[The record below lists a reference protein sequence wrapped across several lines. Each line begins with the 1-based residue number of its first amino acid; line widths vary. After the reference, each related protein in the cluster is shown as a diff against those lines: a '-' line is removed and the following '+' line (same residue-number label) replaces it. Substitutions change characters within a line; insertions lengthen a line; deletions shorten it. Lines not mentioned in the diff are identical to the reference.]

1 MALTRAD
8 LGEPI
13 AVGRTSEI
21 LAAPDRPDRVI
32 KLFLP
37 GTPQEDVTAE
47 VRGTA
52 VAATASLTPVACH
65 DTVTV
70 DDRIGLVLDRLDGES
85 LTRIVERNPLRLH
98 SSARTLARLQAR
110 MHEVAAPELPEVRAV
125 VLAALDGS
133 PLAFLTAAERQQA
146 GRAIEALPAGDRL
159 LHLDYHPENVF
170 TTPDGGYAIIDW
182 QTALRG
188 APAADAALSNLIFTE
203 GEAWPGTPFL
213 KRVLLAVSRREYAR
227 VWRAE
232 YQQLTGLTAAELARW
247 RLPALVIRL
256 SWDIDSE
263 RERLRAALRD
273 ELARPP
279 R

>member
-1 MALTRAD
+1 MAE
-8 LGEPI
+8 LGEPM
-13 AVGRTSEI
+13 AVGRTSEVFAVPGSDD
-21 LAAPDRPDRVI
+21 LVL
-32 KLFLP
+32 KLFLA
-37 GTPQEDVTAE
+37 GTPEDDIVAE

-52 VAATASLTPVACH
+52 VAAAAGLTPVSCH
-65 DTVTV
+65 ETVV
-70 DDRIGLVLDRLDGES
+70 VGDRTGLLLDRLDGES

-98 SSARTLARLQAR
+98 QSARTLAGLQAG
-110 MHEVAAPELPEVRAV
+110 MHDVPAPDLPEVRSV
-125 VLAALDGS
+125 VLAALERA
-133 PLAFLTAAERQQA
+133 PFAFLDPA
-146 GRAIEALPAGDRL
+146 GRDRVRRAVAALPDGDRL

-170 TTPDGGYAIIDW
+170 TTPAGGYAIIDW

-227 VWRAE
+227 VWRKE
-232 YQQLTGLTAAELARW
+232 YRRRTGLSAEEMDRW

-263 RERLRAALRD
+263 RQRLRAALRD
-273 ELARPP
+273 TLAGLPQ
-279 R
+279 